1 LDGRTFYYRAAKAI
15 AQYWLQELE
24 IHPNVHYRIREAV
37 NGPRIIALHVV
48 VNPRYAAKIIGMS
61 EQLSMAAGLDKQ
73 ASIRIDRGRAGALS
87 VEIPK
92 PSELWYNVS
101 ITALPRRGG
110 LRATVGLDTEHR
122 PTLVDFSNPLT
133 PHALIAGTTGSGKT
147 NAQRLMV
154 YDLASQNEPNEVQ
167 FLLIDTRKRGS
178 GWRPFEHLSHLAHPV
193 ITDDGTALR
202 ALAWA
207 VTEIDRRAASEQT
220 RPRVFICLDETQ
232 ALLEQEQFVKP
243 ISDLSA
249 VGREFGIH
257 LLAAIQNP
265 TAKQLGDATIKR
277 NLTTRLVG
285 KTDSAEAARVAAG
298 IGGTGAERLM
308 GAGDFLLVQPD
319 GVRRLTTALLTE
331 RDTDRLAYAES
342 PGYLDLAAYEDID
355 HVSDVA
361 DVKSLR
367 DTQGKRGRKPDPLD
381 LGLVGR
387 LVGMLATG
395 QEIVAATLAN
405 QLGLYV
411 GKVERHIEAADDVLN
426 GLTGAGYSVDF
437 YRNGMK

>member
-1 LDGRTFYYRAAKAI
+1 
-15 AQYWLQELE
+15 
-24 IHPNVHYRIREAV
+24 
-37 NGPRIIALHVV
+37 
-48 VNPRYAAKIIGMS
+48 
-61 EQLSMAAGLDKQ
+61 
-73 ASIRIDRGRAGALS
+73 
-87 VEIPK
+87 
-92 PSELWYNVS
+92 
-101 ITALPRRGG
+101 
-110 LRATVGLDTEHR
+110 
-122 PTLVDFSNPLT
+122 
-133 PHALIAGTTGSGKT
+133 
-147 NAQRLMV
+147 
-154 YDLASQNEPNEVQ
+154 
-167 FLLIDTRKRGS
+167 
-178 GWRPFEHLSHLAHPV
+178 
-193 ITDDGTALR
+193 
-202 ALAWA
+202 
-207 VTEIDRRAASEQT
+207 
-220 RPRVFICLDETQ
+220 
-232 ALLEQEQFVKP
+232 
-243 ISDLSA
+243 
-249 VGREFGIH
+249 
-257 LLAAIQNP
+257 
-265 TAKQLGDATIKR
+265 
-277 NLTTRLVG
+277 VG
-285 KTDSAEAARVAAG
+285 KTDSTEAARVAAG

-342 PGYLDLAAYEDID
+342 PGYLDFATYEDID

-367 DTQGKRGRKPDPLD
+367 DTQGRRGRKPDPLD